1 MVEKLNVAVL
11 CGGKSAEHEVSL
23 LSAANVLAAM
33 DRTKYDVTLIG
44 IDRTGRWFLCSEAD
58 LFGAEGEGH
67 LAVFEGSDQ
76 PLAIVP
82 GDQNV
87 QLMNLASGE
96 ALASLD
102 VAFPV
107 LHGPFGEDG
116 TVQGLLKLMGVPFVG
131 PSIAGSAVGM
141 DKDMMKRL
149 LCEAGLPV
157 GKFVVMTSPPETG
170 WRPDDVIAELGM
182 PIFVKPANMGSSV
195 GIRCVNTSAELV
207 DAIHYA
213 FRFDRKVILEQTIS
227 GREIE
232 CSVLGNEAPVA
243 SVPGEVVPHSTFY
256 SYEAK
261 YVDAAGADLRIPAA
275 LDAAVVDR
283 IKDLALRTF
292 TALCCEGCARVD
304 LFLCPN
310 GDLIINEINTL
321 PGFTAIS
328 MFPRLW
334 MESGIA
340 YSDLIDRLIALAMER
355 SSAEAALLTSAD

>member
-1 MVEKLNVAVL
+1 MAEKLNVAVL

-33 DRTKYDVTLIG
+33 DRAKYDVTLIG
-44 IDRTGRWFLCSEAD
+44 IDRTGRWFLCEEAD
-58 LFGAEGEGH
+58 LFGVEGEGH

-76 PLAIVP
+76 PLAVIP
-82 GDQNV
+82 GDQDA
-87 QLMNLASGE
+87 QLIDLASGE
-96 ALASLD
+96 ALDSLD

-131 PSIAGSAVGM
+131 PSIAGSSVGM

-149 LCEAGLPV
+149 LRDAGLPV
-157 GKFVVMTSPPETG
+157 GEFVVMTSPPETG
-170 WRPDDVIAELGM
+170 WRPDDVVAALGM

-195 GIRCVNTSAELV
+195 GIRRVDSPDKLA

-213 FRFDRKVILEQTIS
+213 FRFDRKVILEQSIC

-232 CSVLGNEAPVA
+232 CSILGNRDPIA
-243 SVPGEVVPHSTFY
+243 SVPGEVVPRCDFY

-261 YVDAAGADLRIPAA
+261 YIDAAGADLRIPAA
-275 LDAAVVDR
+275 LDTAVVDR
-283 IKDLALRTF
+283 IKDLAVRAF
-292 TALCCEGCARVD
+292 TVLCCEGCARVD

-310 GDLIINEINTL
+310 GDLVINEINTL

-334 MESGIA
+334 MESGVA
-340 YSDLIDRLIALAMER
+340 YADLIDRLIALAMDRAAAEASLL
-355 SSAEAALLTSAD
+355 SSAD